1 MDRIQTAIFDL
12 FQSAPEQLMAAGFGV
27 GALLLFIAVATMLR
41 HRNPA
46 AARIARGPGSRGLQR
61 SDRGLLL
68 GGDADPRGI
77 MKGFIPTDRAQRT
90 ALQRK
95 LAQAGYSSRDVIWNF
110 TLIRIFLGLVFP
122 ALFLTLVVVGRLPG
136 VAMPLNLGAVLG
148 QLSSLHLITILTTLT
163 AFGYYVPSLWLT
175 DRVRERK
182 ERIEQ
187 AFPNALDLL
196 QISVEAG
203 LGFDTAMTRVGNE
216 LVRTS
221 PDIAFEFLSV
231 AAPGAGRSRAR
242 RRAAWTW
249 PTAPGVD
256 TVRSFANV
264 VQQSMQFGTSMGDAL
279 QAYAREMREIR
290 ETKAQEMAN
299 KLPVKMSA
307 VLASLMLPALIDADR
322 RPDRDSL
329 HPLFRRLRP
338 LPPCR

>member
-1 MDRIQTAIFDL
+1 MDHMLSAFSDL
-12 FQSAPEQLMAAGFGV
+12 YAAAPEKVVAGVFGL
-27 GALLLFIAVATMLR
+27 GALLLFLAAASMLR
-41 HRNPA
+41 DRNPA
-46 AARIARGPGSRGLQR
+46 AARMARAGARPGRNR
-61 SDRGLLL
+61 EDRGLLL
-68 GGDADPRGI
+68 GDADPTGI

-95 LAQAGYSSRDVIWNF
+95 LAQAGHAGSDAIWTF
-110 TLIRIFLGLVFP
+110 TLVRILLGLVLP
-122 ALFLTLVVVGRLPG
+122 ALFLGLVVVGRMPG
-136 VAMPLNLGAVLG
+136 VALPLDLGTVLS
-148 QLSSLHLITILTTLT
+148 QLKSLHLMTILATLT
-163 AFGYYVPSLWLT
+163 AFGYYVPVLWLA
-175 DRVRERK
+175 DRVRERQ

-216 LVRTS
+216 LVRVS

-231 AAPGAGRSRAR
+231 QRQVQAGRARDRALHDMADR
-242 RRAAWTW
+242 T
-249 PTAPGVD
+249 GVD

-264 VQQSMQFGTSMGDAL
+264 VQQSMQFGTSMGEAL

-307 VLASLMLPALIDADR
+307 VLASLMLPALIILTIGPTVIRYMRYFAG
-322 RPDRDSL
+322 
-329 HPLFRRLRP
+329 
-338 LPPCR
+338 